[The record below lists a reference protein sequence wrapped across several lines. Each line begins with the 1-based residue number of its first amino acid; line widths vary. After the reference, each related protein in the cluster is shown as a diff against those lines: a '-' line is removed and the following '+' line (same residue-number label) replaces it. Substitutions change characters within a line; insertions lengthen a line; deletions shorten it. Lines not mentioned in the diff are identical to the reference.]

1 MNNQIIY
8 FTCALFA
15 MVAITAV
22 TAQDNSTILDNSTM
36 NNMSLLNNTTL
47 NASMNETLP
56 VQNGTAPESTDTAP
70 ALNET
75 LPVQNE
81 TVPASND
88 TAPALNEALP
98 VQNETV
104 PASNDTAPALNETL
118 PVQNETVP
126 ASNETASENV
136 LLATEPVSVSS
147 QLSVPLAIGSIQMES
162 SQNSVFAVSR
172 LASSPATFSIENQPL
187 HKEAYEVGLPAETIM
202 DLSALPFY
210 VNKI

>member
-15 MVAITAV
+15 MAAIAAVA
-22 TAQDNSTILDNSTM
+22 AQDNSTILDNSTM
-36 NNMSLLNNTTL
+36 NNTSLLNNTTL
-47 NASMNETLP
+47 NASINET
-56 VQNGTAPESTDTAP
+56 A
-70 ALNET
+70 
-75 LPVQNE
+75 
-81 TVPASND
+81 
-88 TAPALNEALP
+88 
-98 VQNETV
+98 

-118 PVQNETVP
+118 PVQNETAP
-126 ASNETASENV
+126 ASNDTASENV
-136 LLATEPVSVSS
+136 LLATEPISVSS
-147 QLSVPLAIGSIQMES
+147 QSSVPLAIGSIQTGS

-210 VNKI
+210 INKI

>member
-1 MNNQIIY
+1 MNSQIIY

-36 NNMSLLNNTTL
+36 NNVSLLNNTTL

-56 VQNGTAPESTDTAP
+56 ASNDTVP

-81 TVPASND
+81 TAPASND
-88 TAPALNEALP
+88 TASALNETLP

-147 QLSVPLAIGSIQMES
+147 QSSAPLAIGSIQTGS

-202 DLSALPFY
+202 DLGALPFY

>member
-36 NNMSLLNNTTL
+36 NNVSLLNNTTL

-56 VQNGTAPESTDTAP
+56 ASNETAP

-81 TVPASND
+81 TA
-88 TAPALNEALP
+88 
-98 VQNETV
+98 
-104 PASNDTAPALNETL
+104 
-118 PVQNETVP
+118 P
-126 ASNETASENV
+126 ASNETASENI

-147 QLSVPLAIGSIQMES
+147 QSSAPLAIGSIQMGS

-172 LASSPATFSIENQPL
+172 LASSPVTFSIENQPL

>member
-36 NNMSLLNNTTL
+36 NDVSLLNNTTL
-47 NASMNETLP
+47 NASINET
-56 VQNGTAPESTDTAP
+56 APASNDTVP

-81 TVPASND
+81 TA
-88 TAPALNEALP
+88 
-98 VQNETV
+98 
-104 PASNDTAPALNETL
+104 
-118 PVQNETVP
+118 P

-136 LLATEPVSVSS
+136 LLATEPISVSS
-147 QLSVPLAIGSIQMES
+147 QSSVPLAIGSIQTGS

>member
-15 MVAITAV
+15 MAAITAV

-36 NNMSLLNNTTL
+36 NNVSLLNNTTL
-47 NASMNETLP
+47 NASVNETVTTP
-56 VQNGTAPESTDTAP
+56 FAETESAAANETVMP
-70 ALNET
+70 SGNET

-81 TVPASND
+81 T
-88 TAPALNEALP
+88 APAL
-98 VQNETV
+98 
-104 PASNDTAPALNETL
+104 NDTAPALNETL
-118 PVQNETVP
+118 PVQNETAP
-126 ASNETASENV
+126 ASNETAPENALQASES
-136 LLATEPVSVSS
+136 VSVSGQS
-147 QLSVPLAIGSIQMES
+147 SAPLAIGSIQTGS
-162 SQNSVFAVSR
+162 SQKSVFAVSR

>member
-36 NNMSLLNNTTL
+36 NNTSLLNNTT
-47 NASMNETLP
+47 
-56 VQNGTAPESTDTAP
+56 
-70 ALNET
+70 LNET

-81 TVPASND
+81 TA
-88 TAPALNEALP
+88 
-98 VQNETV
+98 
-104 PASNDTAPALNETL
+104 
-118 PVQNETVP
+118 P
-126 ASNETASENV
+126 ASNETAPENV

-147 QLSVPLAIGSIQMES
+147 QSSAPLAIGSIQTGS
-162 SQNSVFAVSR
+162 SQKSVFAVSR
-172 LASSPATFSIENQPL
+172 LAGSPATFSIESQPL

>member
-36 NNMSLLNNTTL
+36 NNVSLLNNTTL
-47 NASMNETLP
+47 NASMNETL
-56 VQNGTAPESTDTAP
+56 
-70 ALNET
+70 
-75 LPVQNE
+75 
-81 TVPASND
+81 
-88 TAPALNEALP
+88 
-98 VQNETV
+98 

-118 PVQNETVP
+118 PVQNETAP

-147 QLSVPLAIGSIQMES
+147 QSSAPLAIGSIQMGS

-172 LASSPATFSIENQPL
+172 LASSPVTFSIENQPL

>member
-36 NNMSLLNNTTL
+36 NNVSLLNNTTL
-47 NASMNETLP
+47 NASMNET
-56 VQNGTAPESTDTAP
+56 A
-70 ALNET
+70 
-75 LPVQNE
+75 
-81 TVPASND
+81 
-88 TAPALNEALP
+88 
-98 VQNETV
+98 
-104 PASNDTAPALNETL
+104 
-118 PVQNETVP
+118 P

-147 QLSVPLAIGSIQMES
+147 QSSAPLAIGSIQMGS

>member
-1 MNNQIIY
+1 MNSQIIY

-36 NNMSLLNNTTL
+36 NNTSLLNNTTL
-47 NASMNETLP
+47 NASINET
-56 VQNGTAPESTDTAP
+56 A
-70 ALNET
+70 
-75 LPVQNE
+75 
-81 TVPASND
+81 
-88 TAPALNEALP
+88 
-98 VQNETV
+98 

-126 ASNETASENV
+126 ASNDTEPALNETLPVQNETAPASNETASENV

-147 QLSVPLAIGSIQMES
+147 QSSAPLAIGSIQTGS